1 MIVDGRRARGNRT
14 RESVLARAVAVAS
27 ENGLEGLSIGGL
39 AEDLSMSKSG
49 LFAHFGSKEELQLA
63 TVDHARQMFVDAVIA
78 PAGET
83 RGLERLD
90 AYVEAFLA
98 YLRAEIFPGG
108 CFFASAAAEFD
119 SRPGPVRDAVVGNL
133 IRWRRVLQRAVEDA
147 ISSGELRPDADGAL
161 LSFEVA
167 STLAGAN
174 TDHQLGDDSSLD
186 LARRSIRNRID
197 ALRPV

>member
-1 MIVDGRRARGNRT
+1 MIVDGRRARGTRT
-14 RESVLARAVAVAS
+14 RDAVLARAVAVAS

-49 LFAHFGSKEELQLA
+49 LIAHFGSKEELQLA

-78 PAGET
+78 PAGDT
-83 RGLERLD
+83 RGLARLD

-174 TDHQLGDDSSLD
+174 SDHQLTGDDSSLE

-197 ALRPV
+197 ALRV